1 MKRFLKCLFAM
12 MMVVGLSA
20 CSNSEQEQ
28 EAIKVVI
35 DSYLGNCKSGD
46 YESADAFLSKDA
58 GSDLEFATVYSELDS
73 QLESMGLGEDFDR
86 EARSFV
92 QDFVSKTFMEYKV
105 DGIQVDGDKATANI
119 TLNGKDTDEFDLN
132 EIQDLTLN
140 EVTNYINDHT
150 EELQSYAE
158 NHTEEELEAKM
169 YKDLSKVVFDKMKEM
184 VAQLPEAETNL
195 VFGLTKEDGDWKIT
209 SIQEKQ

>member
-58 GSDLEFATVYSELDS
+58 GSDLEFAAVYSELDS
-73 QLESMGLGEDFDR
+73 QLESRFCIKFTH
-86 EARSFV
+86 S
-92 QDFVSKTFMEYKV
+92 SY
-105 DGIQVDGDKATANI
+105 
-119 TLNGKDTDEFDLN
+119 
-132 EIQDLTLN
+132 
-140 EVTNYINDHT
+140 T
-150 EELQSYAE
+150 EKFICFYL
-158 NHTEEELEAKM
+158 L
-169 YKDLSKVVFDKMKEM
+169 
-184 VAQLPEAETNL
+184 
-195 VFGLTKEDGDWKIT
+195 
-209 SIQEKQ
+209 

>member
-58 GSDLEFATVYSELDS
+58 GSDLEFAAVYSELDS

-86 EARSFV
+86 EARSCRISCRKRSWNIRWTAFR
-92 QDFVSKTFMEYKV
+92 SM
-105 DGIQVDGDKATANI
+105 ATRRRRI
-119 TLNGKDTDEFDLN
+119 S
-132 EIQDLTLN
+132 
-140 EVTNYINDHT
+140 H
-150 EELQSYAE
+150 
-158 NHTEEELEAKM
+158 
-169 YKDLSKVVFDKMKEM
+169 
-184 VAQLPEAETNL
+184 
-195 VFGLTKEDGDWKIT
+195 
-209 SIQEKQ
+209 